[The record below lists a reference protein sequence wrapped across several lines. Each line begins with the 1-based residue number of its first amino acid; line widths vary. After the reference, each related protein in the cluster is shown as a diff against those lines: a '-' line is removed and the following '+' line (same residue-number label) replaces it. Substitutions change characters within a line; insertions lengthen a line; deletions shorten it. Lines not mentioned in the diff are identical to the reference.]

1 MNMEKKGNMDEYI
14 DRLIREL
21 PGVHTY
27 EEGKSWHKGTYE
39 GLAAFAKILIEYGI
53 ELGHTEAKMDDK
65 LTEVYSRP
73 LDEAARKYEDY
84 YDACDETPYLYCMRG
99 DMEQAFKDG
108 ADWQRKHD
116 IEGRSVDI
124 ESGKEIMKMEMMKDG
139 MNLKFKEGEFNDKGV
154 EQLVQDYIGDDDIGD
169 DLGDILDG
177 FGRYL
182 RDRGLLK
189 GTEPANDDLE
199 KYKEFVASELPQG
212 SKVSQNGEFTIDVV
226 KTLIKD
232 AVKMG
237 VEWQKDQMIKDY
249 RWMTPHKTKM
259 IQKSWY
265 LEGWHDH
272 EYGQKPQ
279 FEPGPDLEQKYRPCH
294 MTGDEV
300 QELCNRNYENGKKDK
315 EEEIMKDAIHCK
327 VFWHDGPLLDYTQE
341 QQDDVLEKIGAE
353 VGDKVKLI
361 ILKDNE

>member
-1 MNMEKKGNMDEYI
+1 ME
-14 DRLIREL
+14 
-21 PGVHTY
+21 
-27 EEGKSWHKGTYE
+27 
-39 GLAAFAKILIEYGI
+39 
-53 ELGHTEAKMDDK
+53 
-65 LTEVYSRP
+65 
-73 LDEAARKYEDY
+73 
-84 YDACDETPYLYCMRG
+84 
-99 DMEQAFKDG
+99 
-108 ADWQRKHD
+108 
-116 IEGRSVDI
+116 
-124 ESGKEIMKMEMMKDG
+124 
-139 MNLKFKEGEFNDKGV
+139 
-154 EQLVQDYIGDDDIGD
+154 
-169 DLGDILDG
+169 DILNG
-177 FGRYL
+177 FGGYL
-182 RDRGLLK
+182 RDRGLLRD
-189 GTEPANDDLE
+189 TEPANDDLE

-265 LEGWHDH
+265 LEGWNDH
-272 EYGQKPQ
+272 KYNQDPQ

-300 QELCNRNYENGKKDK
+300 QELCDRNYENGKKDK

-361 ILKDNE
+361 IVKDNE

>member
-1 MNMEKKGNMDEYI
+1 MI
-14 DRLIREL
+14 
-21 PGVHTY
+21 
-27 EEGKSWHKGTYE
+27 
-39 GLAAFAKILIEYGI
+39 
-53 ELGHTEAKMDDK
+53 DDK
-65 LTEVYSRP
+65 
-73 LDEAARKYEDY
+73 
-84 YDACDETPYLYCMRG
+84 
-99 DMEQAFKDG
+99 
-108 ADWQRKHD
+108 D
-116 IEGRSVDI
+116 I
-124 ESGKEIMKMEMMKDG
+124 
-139 MNLKFKEGEFNDKGV
+139 

-182 RDRGLLK
+182 RDKILSK
-189 GTEPANDDLE
+189 GAYEGDDLE
-199 KYKEFVASELPQG
+199 RAAEKYEHNRAYENEMERYANYLEGLEEDETPRMKEPSPDTEYILNADMIDSFIAGAQWME
-212 SKVSQNGEFTIDVV
+212 SK
-226 KTLIKD
+226 
-232 AVKMG
+232 
-237 VEWQKDQMIKDY
+237 MIGDY
-249 RWMTPHKTKM
+249 RWMTPHKTKI

-272 EYGQKPQ
+272 KYNQKPQ

-341 QQDDVLEKIGAE
+341 QQDDALEKIGAE

-361 ILKDNE
+361 IVKDNE